1 MGTLWRL
8 CVVMVVTVWHCAPCS
23 HIQLTTTV
31 IKNNFDVCAPG
42 QPEKK
47 PEITDV
53 TPMNDVQAMAEM
65 AVGQL
70 PQRFYPAIFKVVV
83 A

>member
-1 MGTLWRL
+1 
-8 CVVMVVTVWHCAPCS
+8 
-23 HIQLTTTV
+23 V

-42 QPEKK
+42 QPGKK

-70 PQRFYPAIFKVVV
+70 PQRFYLALD
-83 A
+83 